1 MKQVILQV
9 LLFSW
14 GKLLIPKQC
23 FLFAELNNDWS
34 SMDWWGNNW
43 CLHFLT
49 HYVCSQ
55 ASFMLILFI
64 ALMLVMKEYQG
75 SPFMATKLITAIRE
89 HLQQWFVPALIKS
102 LKVFI
107 CLIPG
112 QITSNRAV
120 HKCTSITLQI
130 YLSLFP
136 QLKFTE
142 L

>member
-1 MKQVILQV
+1 
-9 LLFSW
+9 
-14 GKLLIPKQC
+14 
-23 FLFAELNNDWS
+23 
-34 SMDWWGNNW
+34 
-43 CLHFLT
+43 
-49 HYVCSQ
+49 
-55 ASFMLILFI
+55 MLILFT

-136 QLKFTE
+136 PTEVHRTVDKKDNELGGGLKIE
-142 L
+142 KLSWK

>member
-1 MKQVILQV
+1 M
-9 LLFSW
+9 
-14 GKLLIPKQC
+14 
-23 FLFAELNNDWS
+23 N
-34 SMDWWGNNW
+34 WWGNNW

-55 ASFMLILFI
+55 ASLMLILFT

-136 QLKFTE
+136 PTEVHGTVDKKDNELGGGLKIE
-142 L
+142 KLSWK